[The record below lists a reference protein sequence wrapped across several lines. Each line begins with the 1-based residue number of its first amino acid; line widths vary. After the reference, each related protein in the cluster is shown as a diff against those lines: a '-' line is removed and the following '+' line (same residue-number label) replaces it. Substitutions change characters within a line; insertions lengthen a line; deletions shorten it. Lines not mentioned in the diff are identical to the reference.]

1 MVGHFVRKSAKNRK
15 TPNAQKRT
23 KWPAIGRLGGCT
35 FKSLDFDIKF
45 YSTWR
50 YAKRDAR
57 KPAKLLAETVNNKV
71 HGISASLYRF
81 NIYNE
86 QRNLYASFET

>member
-1 MVGHFVRKSAKNRK
+1 MAVRQTRS
-15 TPNAQKRT
+15 PQ
-23 KWPAIGRLGGCT
+23 I
-35 FKSLDFDIKF
+35 
-45 YSTWR
+45 
-50 YAKRDAR
+50 AR

-71 HGISASLYRF
+71 HGISASLYHF

>member
-1 MVGHFVRKSAKNRK
+1 MAVRQTRSPKS
-15 TPNAQKRT
+15 
-23 KWPAIGRLGGCT
+23 
-35 FKSLDFDIKF
+35 
-45 YSTWR
+45 
-50 YAKRDAR
+50 AR

-81 NIYNE
+81 NLYNE